1 MSRKLKI
8 YEQSMGGGNY
18 TQVST
23 ILLKGK
29 WLEEAGF
36 KCGEYIEVVCERD
49 KITLTKSTPPEIP
62 SRETLEDKI
71 KKLDPEQRKKLAKII
86 DSLNNKS
93 RM

>member
-18 TQVST
+18 TQVPT

-36 KCGEYIEVVCERD
+36 KPGEYVEVVVEGD
-49 KITLTKSTPPEIP
+49 KITLSKTTPPEIKKVL
-62 SRETLEDKI
+62 LEEKVRMLDK
-71 KKLDPEQRKKLAKII
+71 KQRTKLANLI
-86 DSLNNKS
+86 DKLYNIK
-93 RM
+93 

>member
-18 TQVST
+18 TQVPT

-36 KCGEYIEVVCERD
+36 KPGEYVEVVVEGE
-49 KITLTKSTPPEIP
+49 KITLSKTTPPEAK
-62 SRETLEDKI
+62 STKKSLEERI
-71 KKLDPEQRKKLAKII
+71 NKLDSKQRAKLANLI
-86 DSLNNKS
+86 DKL
-93 RM
+93 

>member
-18 TQVST
+18 TQVPT

-36 KCGEYIEVVCERD
+36 KPGEYVEVVVEED
-49 KITLTKSTPPEIP
+49 KITLSKTTPPEAK
-62 SRETLEDKI
+62 STKRSLEEKI
-71 KKLDPEQRKKLAKII
+71 NELDSKQRKKLAKLI
-86 DSLNNKS
+86 DSL
-93 RM
+93 